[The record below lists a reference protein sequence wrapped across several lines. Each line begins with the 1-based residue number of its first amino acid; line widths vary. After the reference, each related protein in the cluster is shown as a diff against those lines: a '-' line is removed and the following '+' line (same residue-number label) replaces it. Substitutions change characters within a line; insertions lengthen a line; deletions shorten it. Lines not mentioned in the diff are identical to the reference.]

1 MIPPAV
7 VLAVVSATTGIAWLI
22 ARISTRLRHRRLRR
36 AADASGFALLPPP
49 DGLARLVHP
58 HLPHPG
64 AAHVTVLDVLRRADW
79 CVFRCDYTLGSIYR
93 RRNLTRFVRARLTP
107 TGLEDVT
114 VLEPAHGGQA
124 DLMSVNTPVQS
135 AS

>member
-7 VLAVVSATTGIAWLI
+7 VLAIISAVTGIAWLI
-22 ARISTRLRHRRLRR
+22 ARISRRVRRRRLRR
-36 AADASGFALLPPP
+36 AGDAHGFSLQPTP
-49 DGLARLVHP
+49 DGLDRLVHP
-58 HLPHPG
+58 RLPHLG
-64 AAHVTVLDVLRRADW
+64 AAHVTVLDVLRRDDW